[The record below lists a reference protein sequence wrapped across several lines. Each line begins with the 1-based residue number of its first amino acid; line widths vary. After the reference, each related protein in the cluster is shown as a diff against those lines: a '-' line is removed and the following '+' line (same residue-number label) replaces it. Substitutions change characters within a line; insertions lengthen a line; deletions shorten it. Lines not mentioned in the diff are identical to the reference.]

1 LENKQRTKISKQA
14 LVVGLL
20 ANIILAGLKTSMGI
34 LGHSPALLA
43 DGINSTSDAAY
54 YIVVSIFMRFA
65 NKPADDEHPYG
76 HTQLESIGALVV
88 GSFVITTAVAIF
100 WNSIDKLYDIFTGA
114 GDFQG
119 ASRVTLWI
127 ALFTV
132 LLKIGLT
139 IYTKRVGEKTQNSSI
154 LALAYDHRNDIYT
167 ATAAVVGIFLGQL
180 GYLWVDPLAGAL
192 VAVVILRT
200 GIEILRESTS
210 NLMDTIPG
218 KTLRD
223 SVYKLLEPI
232 SEIRQID
239 EIFAH
244 RFGQYLVINITICV
258 DGSLTISEGDR
269 IASIVEKTLKNNI
282 DFLRN
287 VHVHIHPVCESEAS
301 A

>member
-1 LENKQRTKISKQA
+1 MENKQRTQISKQA

-20 ANIILAGLKTSMGI
+20 ANIILAGLKTSIGI

-54 YIVVSIFMRFA
+54 YIVVGIFMRFA

-88 GSFVITTAVAIF
+88 GSFIITTAVAIF
-100 WNSIDKLYDIFTGA
+100 WNSIGTLYDMFAGA
-114 GDFQG
+114 GGFQG
-119 ASRVTLWI
+119 ASRITLWI

-139 IYTKRVGEKTQNSSI
+139 IYTRRVGEKTQNSSI

-180 GYLWVDPLAGAL
+180 GYLWVDPLAGAF

-218 KTLRD
+218 KSLRD
-223 SVYKLLEPI
+223 SVYKSLEPI

-239 EIFAH
+239 DIYAH

-258 DGSLTISEGDR
+258 DGSLTVSEGDR
-269 IASIVEKTLKNNI
+269 IASIVEKTLQSNI

-287 VHVHIHPVCESEAS
+287 VHVHVHPVCESEAR